1 MNKTRKTWSLALLGL
16 AFGIIL
22 SSCSQ
27 VMPNPTLETQAI
39 DLDLVGLNGKKLF
52 AYAQTNCPI
61 DQFDIPGQGFR
72 ARGSTGGLAVLEPPY
87 AAMPT
92 AITSPGVV
100 GTDVYNLAALS
111 ALSRNVTILVVD
123 DFNGDTTV
131 VPVKPPVYK
140 LGPDVFNLPSRGF
153 STVLGRRLRELDAE
167 VSRLEATNQIA
178 HGTLVMNHINAMILG
193 TGQYSAT
200 DTDIRDGKV
209 SFKNMTT
216 GRFIRVWAVDTE
228 DLDTEAITPRMY
240 TALFS
245 ALETHKQ
252 IVVNMSFSIVPCT
265 MKDDFAANRSRYPT
279 FQSYANTVAT
289 ANDALRGSTETIA
302 QFRNRVRRQLT
313 TPFDNDP
320 LHEVI
325 QSPNITGQLGST
337 GNLIYVSSSGN
348 FGLGYSMSPADWPEV
363 VSASSNDT
371 GSGTSGFSNKGEVM
385 VTGAWYTLT
394 DPANINGVGFNQD
407 KVAYAGTSF
416 SSPALAVFSAFDIAR
431 ATPKCEMELDAASA
445 PIPDIAH
452 APFNDKPLA
461 DAIPAYCD

>member
-1 MNKTRKTWSLALLGL
+1 MNKTGKTWSLALLGL
-16 AFGIIL
+16 AFGVIL

-27 VMPNPTLETQAI
+27 VMPNLMLETQAI
-39 DLDLVGLNGKKLF
+39 DLVGLNGKKLF

-61 DQFDIPGQGFR
+61 DQFDIPGQGYR
-72 ARGSTGGLAVLEPPY
+72 ARGSTGGLAVLDPPY
-87 AAMPT
+87 DAMPT

-131 VPVKPPVYK
+131 APVRPPVYK

-153 STVLGRRLRELDAE
+153 STVLGRRLSELDAE

-178 HGTLVMNHINAMILG
+178 HGTLVMNHINALILG
-193 TGQYSAT
+193 TGQYSTA
-200 DTDIRDGKV
+200 DRDIRDGKV

-228 DLDTEAITPRMY
+228 DLDTETITPRMY

-265 MKDDFAANRSRYPT
+265 MRDDFAANRSRYPT
-279 FQSYANTVAT
+279 FQSYALAIAD
-289 ANDALRGSTETIA
+289 ANEALRGGTDITL
-302 QFRNRVRRQLT
+302 FRNRVRKQLT

-325 QSPNITGQLGST
+325 QSANLTGQLGST
-337 GNLIYVSSSGN
+337 GNLIYVSSAGN
-348 FGLGYSMSPADWPEV
+348 FGLGYSMSPANWPEV

-371 GSGTSGFSNKGEVM
+371 GSGRSVFSNKGEVM

-394 DPANINGVGFNQD
+394 DPANINGVGFSQD

-431 ATPKCEMELDAASA
+431 STPKCKMELDAVGT

-452 APFNDKPLA
+452 PLFDDKPLA
-461 DAIPAYCD
+461 DAIPAYCT